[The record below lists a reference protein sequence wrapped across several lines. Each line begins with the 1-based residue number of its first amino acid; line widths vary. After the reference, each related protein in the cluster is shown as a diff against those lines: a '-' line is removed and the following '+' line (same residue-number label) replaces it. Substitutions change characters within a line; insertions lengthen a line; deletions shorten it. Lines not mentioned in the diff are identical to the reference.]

1 MSFNTNHLKDE
12 ESPYLKQH
20 ATNPVDWYPWGDEAF
35 ELARKLDKPVFLS
48 IGYSTCHW
56 CHVMEK
62 ESFSKPE
69 VGKAMNDAFVC
80 IKVDREERPD
90 VDSLYMSIAMRERG
104 SGGWP
109 LNMILTPDR
118 KPITS
123 FTYLPIHSIHGNIG
137 IIELSET
144 IKTLWRDERESLLE
158 RADQL
163 ISSNVKEE
171 NSERVKVDSE
181 KLFKHAFSELK
192 KVFDYDY
199 GGIGTGMKFPS
210 PHNIIF
216 LIKYYNYFGD
226 EEALQMAE
234 NTLLAMRRGG
244 IFDHVGYGFHRYST
258 DREWRVPHF
267 EKMLY
272 DQAWIM
278 TAYSYAYA
286 TTKNEFYKQVICEI
300 FEFLQREMKSPD
312 GGYYTAIDADSE
324 GEEGKFYLWTED
336 ELKDILK
343 EDFDEFKNLFDIE
356 SNGNFFNEREQSDT
370 GLNIIY
376 PKFNSFM
383 THKNEN
389 GLEWMNEKALSSLK
403 ILLQERAKRVRP
415 ETDTKVIASTN
426 GMILSALSIAYLAT
440 FDNKYKEAS
449 TELFEFIKKKFLKG
463 DYILRIEYNNGKE
476 IRGQL
481 EDYANVINGI
491 LQFYRVTMDED
502 VLQLFTDS
510 MKFSLATFRMKDGI
524 FIYKSEYI
532 IKSKKEELYDTAIP
546 NPNSI
551 FLRNTAFYSLIFND
565 YEFAM
570 SSLEINLDVVNQ
582 LFAYAESY
590 LWYIASLFEI
600 LRFIVI
606 KATPKNKKRLIKE
619 KLNYLTKAEKII
631 NFSTDASIQ
640 ICNVH
645 ECYYNDLNIEKLDEI
660 SNII

>member
-1 MSFNTNHLKDE
+1 MSFNTNHLRDE

-20 ATNPVDWYPWGDEAF
+20 ATNPVDWHPWGDEAF

-123 FTYLPIHSIHGNIG
+123 FTYLPIHSVHGIIG

-144 IKTLWRDERESLLE
+144 IKTLWKDERDSLLE
-158 RADQL
+158 RADRL
-163 ISSNVKEE
+163 ISSSVKEE
-171 NSERVKVDSE
+171 DSERVKVDSE

-286 TTKNEFYKQVICEI
+286 TTKKEFYKQVISEI

-336 ELKDILK
+336 ELKNVLK
-343 EDFDEFKNLFDIE
+343 EDFDEFKNLFDIY
-356 SNGNFFNEREQSDT
+356 SKGNFFNEREQANT

-376 PKFNSFM
+376 PKYNSFVKQEN
-383 THKNEN
+383 KNS
-389 GLEWMNEKALSSLK
+389 LDWMNEKAQRSLK
-403 ILLQERAKRVRP
+403 IILQIRAKRVRP
-415 ETDTKVIASTN
+415 ETDTKIIASTN

-440 FDNKYKEAS
+440 FDDKYKEAS
-449 TELFEFIKKKFLKG
+449 TELFEFIKKKFIKG

-502 VLQLFTDS
+502 VLQLFKDS
-510 MKFSLATFRMKDGI
+510 MKFSMDSFRMKDGI
-524 FIYKSEYI
+524 FLNRSEYI
-532 IKSKKEELYDTAIP
+532 IRSKKEELYDTAIP

-565 YEFAM
+565 YELAM
-570 SSLEINLDVVNQ
+570 SSLEINLNVVNQ
-582 LFAYAESY
+582 LFEYGESY
-590 LWYIASLFEI
+590 LWYITSLFEI
-600 LRFIVI
+600 LRIIVI
-606 KATPKNKKRLIKE
+606 KAPLKIDRAKVIAKVNNLERT
-619 KLNYLTKAEKII
+619 EKII
-631 NFSTDASIQ
+631 RTTDDIVFS
-640 ICNVH
+640 ICNIK
-645 ECYYNDLNIEKLDEI
+645 ECYHSFKEIEKLEKLLI
-660 SNII
+660 MV

>member
-1 MSFNTNHLKDE
+1 
-12 ESPYLKQH
+12 
-20 ATNPVDWYPWGDEAF
+20 
-35 ELARKLDKPVFLS
+35 
-48 IGYSTCHW
+48 
-56 CHVMEK
+56 
-62 ESFSKPE
+62 
-69 VGKAMNDAFVC
+69 
-80 IKVDREERPD
+80 
-90 VDSLYMSIAMRERG
+90 
-104 SGGWP
+104 
-109 LNMILTPDR
+109 
-118 KPITS
+118 
-123 FTYLPIHSIHGNIG
+123 
-137 IIELSET
+137 
-144 IKTLWRDERESLLE
+144 
-158 RADQL
+158 
-163 ISSNVKEE
+163 
-171 NSERVKVDSE
+171 
-181 KLFKHAFSELK
+181 
-192 KVFDYDY
+192 
-199 GGIGTGMKFPS
+199 MKFPS

>member
-1 MSFNTNHLKDE
+1 
-12 ESPYLKQH
+12 
-20 ATNPVDWYPWGDEAF
+20 
-35 ELARKLDKPVFLS
+35 
-48 IGYSTCHW
+48 
-56 CHVMEK
+56 
-62 ESFSKPE
+62 
-69 VGKAMNDAFVC
+69 
-80 IKVDREERPD
+80 
-90 VDSLYMSIAMRERG
+90 
-104 SGGWP
+104 
-109 LNMILTPDR
+109 
-118 KPITS
+118 
-123 FTYLPIHSIHGNIG
+123 
-137 IIELSET
+137 
-144 IKTLWRDERESLLE
+144 
-158 RADQL
+158 
-163 ISSNVKEE
+163 
-171 NSERVKVDSE
+171 
-181 KLFKHAFSELK
+181 
-192 KVFDYDY
+192 
-199 GGIGTGMKFPS
+199 
-210 PHNIIF
+210 
-216 LIKYYNYFGD
+216 
-226 EEALQMAE
+226 
-234 NTLLAMRRGG
+234 
-244 IFDHVGYGFHRYST
+244 
-258 DREWRVPHF
+258 
-267 EKMLY
+267 
-272 DQAWIM
+272 
-278 TAYSYAYA
+278 
-286 TTKNEFYKQVICEI
+286 
-300 FEFLQREMKSPD
+300 MKSPD

>member
-35 ELARKLDKPVFLS
+35 ELAIKLDKPIFLS

-69 VGKAMNDAFVC
+69 VGKAMNDTFVC

-109 LNMILTPDR
+109 LNMILTPDK

-144 IKTLWRDERESLLE
+144 IKTLWKDERESLLE

-336 ELKDILK
+336 ELKAFLK

-389 GLEWMNEKALSSLK
+389 SLEWNNEKAQRSLK
-403 ILLQERAKRVRP
+403 TLLQKRAKRVRP

-440 FDNKYKEAS
+440 FDDKYKEAS
-449 TELFEFIKKKFLKG
+449 TELFEFIKKKFIKE
-463 DYILRIEYNNGKE
+463 DCILRIEYNNGKE
-476 IRGQL
+476 IPGLL
-481 EDYANVINGI
+481 EDYTNIIDGL
-491 LQFYRVTMDED
+491 LQYYRGSLNEEALLLFYTLMNFSIESFNNIDGTFHEKQNS
-502 VLQLFTDS
+502 L
-510 MKFSLATFRMKDGI
+510 MKIEFS
-524 FIYKSEYI
+524 
-532 IKSKKEELYDTAIP
+532 ELYDGAIP
-546 NPNSI
+546 SPNSI
-551 FLRNTAFYSLIFND
+551 MLKNAGFFALLNGSYDLATYINSLNKDFLKIVLSNSTSFTWLIR
-565 YEFAM
+565 
-570 SSLEINLDVVNQ
+570 V
-582 LFAYAESY
+582 LFENPKFLLIKVPLLRDGLGFIKKSY
-590 LWYIASLFEI
+590 LLVVREKILKINNSDTTEI
-600 LRFIVI
+600 CTMSECIYKFTEQREL
-606 KATPKNKKRLIKE
+606 LE
-619 KLNYLTKAEKII
+619 KLKEL
-631 NFSTDASIQ
+631 
-640 ICNVH
+640 
-645 ECYYNDLNIEKLDEI
+645 
-660 SNII
+660 